1 MMDLKTHK
9 TWANSGTGSD
19 DDVKMLLEDLDSGA
33 ADDSTTKLALSLE
46 ADASTMV
53 MMMLLPGVNGVDPA
67 SHAATTY
74 SEEEQREQL
83 GVSDEQ
89 ESPDFNDDDDFD
101 EELWT
106 SAANVPFDLI
116 DADQAPLSLN
126 DEGENDLL
134 AAREVEDAAMA
145 ASTPVMAMGQLL
157 GVAIAPF
164 TETLDTALTT
174 AAAAATGAAA
184 KKRRGRKP
192 LPKAKKETKKPK
204 RPPPSPTKARLRNYE
219 RRSRT
224 KREVRMCM
232 CCYVAYNNC
241 ILIVVV
247 YVVCCMLYV
256 VAHDAV
262 DEGRGRD
269 A

>member
-1 MMDLKTHK
+1 MMDLKTH
-9 TWANSGTGSD
+9 TAWANSGTSSD

-67 SHAATTY
+67 SHAAATY

-89 ESPDFNDDDDFD
+89 ESPNFNDDDDFD

-106 SAANVPFDLI
+106 SATNVPFDDLI
-116 DADQAPLSLN
+116 DADQAPLGLN
-126 DEGENDLL
+126 GEGENDLL
-134 AAREVEDAAMA
+134 TTREEEDAAMTVSA
-145 ASTPVMAMGQLL
+145 PMTAMDQLL

-164 TETLDTALTT
+164 TEALDTTLTT
-174 AAAAATGAAA
+174 AEATATGAAA

-192 LPKAKKETKKPK
+192 STKAKKETKKPK

-232 CCYVAYNNC
+232 CYLCD
-241 ILIVVV
+241 L
-247 YVVCCMLYV
+247 
-256 VAHDAV
+256 
-262 DEGRGRD
+262 
-269 A
+269 